1 MPQRGVNLCCPEP
14 CGPHVVRCGQSSCL
28 RGPELMSPFLTLWE
42 CSLCSLG
49 RKSFFI
55 LTTENLGFLSVLIGS
70 WRSCG
75 GRPPRWPPQSSEMRI
90 PLLVFC
96 CCDDYGLCL
105 LRPGHKRHWDL
116 ALFSLV
122 SLAPGKLG
130 PGCETFKQCFGELSV
145 ARSRG
150 LLPAAVCHPDE

>member
-1 MPQRGVNLCCPEP
+1 MSQREWICAAPTPAGL
-14 CGPHVVRCGQSSCL
+14 HVVRCGQSSCL
-28 RGPELMSPFLTLWE
+28 RGPGLMSPFLPLWE

-49 RKSFFI
+49 WKSFFI

-70 WRSCG
+70 WRGCG
-75 GRPPRWPPQSSEMRI
+75 GRPPRWSPQSSETRI

-96 CCDDYGLCL
+96 RCDDYGLCL
-105 LRPGHKRHWDL
+105 LRPGHNRHWDL
-116 ALFSLV
+116 ALLSLV
-122 SLAPGKLG
+122 SLALGKPG